1 MPRIE
6 IPISEF
12 LTGKPALS
20 VQADATVKDAI
31 EAMTSE
37 QLEYVLVVEDSAILG
52 IFTERDFLNRVV
64 GAQRLPDETPVRD
77 VMTPEPDHLR
87 PIDNFPY
94 VIDRM
99 ADRGYRHV
107 PIVDEKGSI
116 AVLTVW
122 DVMSHLTDV
131 LAEVENGDFDA
142 GMDELA
148 DLGGGG

>member
-6 IPISEF
+6 KPISDF

-37 QLEYVLVVEDSAILG
+37 QLEYVLVVEDGAILG

-64 GAQRLPDETPVRD
+64 GAQRLPQETPVRE

-94 VIDRM
+94 VIERM
-99 ADRGYRHV
+99 ASRGYRHV
-107 PIVDEKGSI
+107 PIVDDKGS
-116 AVLTVW
+116 ASVLTVW

-131 LAEVENGDFDA
+131 LAEVENDDFEE
-142 GMDELA
+142 ELEEWA
-148 DLGGGG
+148 DIGGG